1 MCLESIPVFLLGF
14 GLVMDFLSLMM
25 LISTIVSRKFSS
37 GFPGVGLICYA
48 LFMLCALEP
57 AMRGR
62 ITLITALLLGVG
74 LICFHVVMHW
84 FHGRIEKCL
93 KANVKDDDST
103 GRWRYL

>member
-1 MCLESIPVFLLGF
+1 MGF
-14 GLVMDFLSLMM
+14 
-25 LISTIVSRKFSS
+25 
-37 GFPGVGLICYA
+37 ICYV

-84 FHGRIEKCL
+84 FHGRIEKRL
-93 KANVKDDDST
+93 KAKMEKDANTCS
-103 GRWRYL
+103 

>member
-1 MCLESIPVFLLGF
+1 MRLESVPVFLLGF
-14 GLVMDFLSLMM
+14 GLVMDLLSLMM

-37 GFPGVGLICYA
+37 GLPGVGLICYV

-62 ITLITALLLGVG
+62 FTLINALLLGMG

-84 FHGRIEKCL
+84 FHGRIEKRL
-93 KANVKDDDST
+93 KAKIEKDANT
-103 GRWRYL
+103 GS

>member
-1 MCLESIPVFLLGF
+1 MRLESIPVFLLGI
-14 GLVMDFLSLMM
+14 GLVTDLLSLMM

-37 GFPGVGLICYA
+37 GLPGVGLICYA
-48 LFMLCALEP
+48 LFMLCSLEP

-84 FHGRIEKCL
+84 FHGRIEKRL
-93 KANVKDDDST
+93 KAKVEKEDST
-103 GRWRYL
+103 SRWRYL